1 MIQRIVR
8 MAEVC
13 SKCGAVEKFS
23 KRSTV
28 HIRGQKRVYLVCSAC
43 GAHAVRVYVT
53 PRKGE
58 KSGNLPKR

>member
-8 MAEVC
+8 MVEVC
-13 SKCGAVEKFS
+13 SKCGAVEKFI

-53 PRKGE
+53 PRMDE
-58 KSGNLPKR
+58 KSDNLPIR

>member
-8 MAEVC
+8 KAEVC
-13 SKCGAVEKFS
+13 SNCGAVEKFR

-28 HIRGQKRVYLVCSAC
+28 HICGQKRVYLTCSRC

-53 PRKGE
+53 EEKRK
-58 KSGNLPKR
+58 